1 MELKIRILLYYFDDV
16 ININDLDLENILID
30 ENHIKVI

>member
-16 ININDLDLENILID
+16 ININDLNLDNILID

>member
-1 MELKIRILLYYFDDV
+1 MELKIRILLYYSDDV
-16 ININDLDLENILID
+16 ININDLDLDNILID

>member
-16 ININDLDLENILID
+16 ININDLDLDNILID